1 MTLRQDAFDEP
12 TSKLALGTVQFGQ
25 RYGVANAAERVTPQT
40 VAAILDLAGSE
51 GIDTLDTAAAY
62 GNSESCLGD
71 VGVSSWR
78 VITKLP
84 ALPDDTSDVAS
95 WVELQVRGS
104 MQRLRIAR
112 LEGLLLH
119 RPADLLGPHGAR
131 LLTALAVLKSRD
143 WIGAA
148 GISIYDPGELD
159 MLWPLWQPEILQ
171 APCSVLDRRLV
182 QSGWLPR
189 LKRQGTRL
197 HLRSVFLQGLLLMP
211 SRQRPAFFARWRGLL
226 DRWLD
231 WCAAHSVSPLRAAL
245 GYACALPDAERVV
258 VGVDSIAQLQEI
270 LDAAR
275 APAPTPPADLFSD
288 ERELLEPS
296 RWMVA

>member
-1 MTLRQDAFDEP
+1 M
-12 TSKLALGTVQFGQ
+12 SKLALGTVQFGQ
-25 RYGVANAAERVTPQT
+25 RYGVANASGRVTPQA
-40 VAAILDLAGSE
+40 VAAILDLAGRE

-62 GNSESCLGD
+62 GNSETCLGE

-84 ALPDDTSDVAS
+84 ALPDDTTDVAS

-159 MLWPLWQPEILQ
+159 ILWPLWQPEILQ

-189 LKRQGTRL
+189 LRRHGTRL
-197 HLRSVFLQGLLLMP
+197 HLRSVFLQGLLLTP
-211 SRQRPAFFARWRGLL
+211 ATQRPAFFARWRGLL

-231 WCAAHSVSPLRAAL
+231 WCAANSVSPLQAAL
-245 GYACALPDAERVV
+245 GFACALPDAERVV
-258 VGVDSIAQLQEI
+258 VGVDSIVQLREI
-270 LDAAR
+270 LDAVR
-275 APAPTPPADLFSD
+275 APAPAPPEDLYSN

-296 RWMVA
+296 RWMAA